1 MKNTEIF
8 FCGKK
13 LRLYL
18 SMEAY
23 LEICQQEEDGVRGLY
38 EKMSAGKAEGLRA
51 CCDAAEI
58 LSCAGV
64 KAAMAEKTGEPLPV
78 SAKSDEL
85 CSLATPGNYPLLA
98 QAVMEALQEGLL
110 REKPE
115 EEVDL
120 GLAELEK
127 KTK

>member
-23 LEICQQEEDGVRGLY
+23 LEICQQEEDGVRGIY
-38 EKMSAGKAEGLRA
+38 EKMAGGQADGLRA
-51 CCDAAEI
+51 CCYAATVM
-58 LSCAGV
+58 SRAGARV
-64 KAAMAEKTGEPLPV
+64 AAALGLEPSEAIEEEKLY
-78 SAKSDEL
+78 
-85 CSLATPGNYPLLA
+85 SLITPATYPLLA